1 MTEDRLSDSL
11 DGLLTA
17 EERAAFEAHR
27 SGCNACTALV
37 ARVSGMVQNL
47 RTLPAVE
54 EPPQLVYAI
63 LDATLGPREAKAGWR
78 SWFRWLRPVWQPQF
92 AYGALT
98 VLVTFGVVSHVL
110 GVQWREP
117 TLAELSPTAIYHN
130 VNRHAHLAYARSV
143 RFVADLRIV
152 YEIQTR
158 LRPETEPE
166 QEPQPTPAPGQSNG
180 PAPREPRDTNRVNQM
195 THELAETAV
204 LFEDMAPRRLP

>member
-1 MTEDRLSDSL
+1 MTEDRLSDFL

-27 SGCNACTALV
+27 SGCGACTGLV
-37 ARVSGMVQNL
+37 ARVSGMVQKL

-63 LDATLGPREAKAGWR
+63 LDATLGPRKTKDGWR
-78 SWFRWLRPVWQPQF
+78 SWFRWLRPVWQPRF

-98 VLVTFGVVSHVL
+98 VLVTFGVVSHAL
-110 GVQWREP
+110 GVQWRKP
-117 TLAELSPTAIYHN
+117 TLAELSPTALYRN
-130 VNRHAHLAYARSV
+130 ANRHAHLYYARSV

-166 QEPQPTPAPGQSNG
+166 QEPQPAPAPGQSNG

-195 THELAETAV
+195 SHELTETAV
-204 LFEDMAPRRLP
+204 LFEDMFPRRLP